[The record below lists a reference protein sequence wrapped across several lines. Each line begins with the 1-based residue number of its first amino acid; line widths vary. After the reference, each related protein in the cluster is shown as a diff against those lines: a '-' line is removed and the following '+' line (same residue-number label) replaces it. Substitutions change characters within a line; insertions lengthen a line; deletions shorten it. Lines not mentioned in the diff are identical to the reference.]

1 MTEKQREC
9 IEWICSILSV
19 KYYGRDTVL
28 DASEFIS
35 KFIVRAK
42 EVQRESN
49 FYNVWGVSFS
59 LGRPL

>member
-9 IEWICSILSV
+9 IEWICSILNV

-49 FYNVWGVSFS
+49 FYNVWGVSCC